1 MPTLMNRV
9 LRRRSVRALIE
20 GVVIIATFYLIPVR
34 ADRELG
40 VRVVLTLLALGL
52 LAVIVTRH
60 VRRGTDPLAR
70 LLTLL
75 LAAVATLAL
84 AFYTAAATPGQFVGL
99 ETRTDALYFTIVTMA
114 TIGYGDIHATG
125 QLARIL
131 VIVFQLV
138 FPTTLMS
145 TIARRLRRGDPA
157 PTRRD
162 TPGPT
167 PWASANGS

>member
-99 ETRTDALYFTIVTMA
+99 ETRTDALYFTMA

>member
-40 VRVVLTLLALGL
+40 VRVVLTLVALRL

-99 ETRTDALYFTIVTMA
+99 ETRTDALYFTMA

>member
-40 VRVVLTLLALGL
+40 VRVVLTLVALRL

-60 VRRGTDPLAR
+60 VRLGTDPLAR
-70 LLTLL
+70 L

-99 ETRTDALYFTIVTMA
+99 ETRTDALYFTMA

-131 VIVFQLV
+131 VIVAIVFQLV
-138 FPTTLMS
+138 FLTTLMS

>member
-1 MPTLMNRV
+1 
-9 LRRRSVRALIE
+9 
-20 GVVIIATFYLIPVR
+20 
-34 ADRELG
+34 
-40 VRVVLTLLALGL
+40 
-52 LAVIVTRH
+52 
-60 VRRGTDPLAR
+60 
-70 LLTLL
+70 
-75 LAAVATLAL
+75 
-84 AFYTAAATPGQFVGL
+84 
-99 ETRTDALYFTIVTMA
+99 MA

-131 VIVFQLV
+131 VIVAIVFQLV

>member
-40 VRVVLTLLALGL
+40 VRVVLTLVALRL

-70 LLTLL
+70 L

-99 ETRTDALYFTIVTMA
+99 ETRTDALYFTMA

-131 VIVFQLV
+131 VIVAIVFQLV

>member
-70 LLTLL
+70 LLARL

-99 ETRTDALYFTIVTMA
+99 ETRTDALYFTMA

-131 VIVFQLV
+131 VIVAIVFQLV
-138 FPTTLMS
+138 FLTTLMS

>member
-40 VRVVLTLLALGL
+40 VRVVLTLVAIRL

-99 ETRTDALYFTIVTMA
+99 ETRTDALYFTMA

>member
-40 VRVVLTLLALGL
+40 VRVVLTLVALGL

-70 LLTLL
+70 L

-99 ETRTDALYFTIVTMA
+99 ETRTDALYFTMA

>member
-99 ETRTDALYFTIVTMA
+99 ETRTDALYLTMA

>member
-70 LLTLL
+70 LL
-75 LAAVATLAL
+75 AAVATLAL

-99 ETRTDALYFTIVTMA
+99 ETRTDALYFTMA